1 VLQVKLL
8 GTALHSLCE
17 LSTSPVVVDLTTVRL
32 LLGWMTRYQQ
42 KQSSL
47 EHAPLMILSLP
58 APAPPIAIALHVR
71 LPNDVQL
78 NLDDANVETQSTI
91 VQMAGRHPK
100 DPHQSKLR
108 LCNFEGNHSQ
118 RFVEWHVNHRARHSL
133 ARKPS
138 KAPQR
143 RTQSKRDVRD
153 CA

>member
-71 LPNDVQL
+71 LPNDVQ
-78 NLDDANVETQSTI
+78 
-91 VQMAGRHPK
+91 
-100 DPHQSKLR
+100 
-108 LCNFEGNHSQ
+108 
-118 RFVEWHVNHRARHSL
+118 VNHHV
-133 ARKPS
+133 
-138 KAPQR
+138 R
-143 RTQSKRDVRD
+143 RTWFRIKPPIGGHTYRPF
-153 CA
+153 